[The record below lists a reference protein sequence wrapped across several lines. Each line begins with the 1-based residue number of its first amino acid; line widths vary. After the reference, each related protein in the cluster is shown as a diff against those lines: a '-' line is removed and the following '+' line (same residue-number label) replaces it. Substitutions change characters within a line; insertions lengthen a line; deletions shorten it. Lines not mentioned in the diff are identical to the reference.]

1 MRTFP
6 GRLAAVA
13 LAAILGPGCAAAPP
27 SAGAKPSRSY
37 IYTWAG
43 DDDRRAGD
51 SDFLAVIDADPASPT
66 YARVVATAPVR
77 AVGTMPHHTELAMPG
92 GGAWLFANGFM
103 SGRTFLFDLADP
115 LRPKLA
121 ATVDSVPGYAKPH
134 SFWRLPNGRVLATLQ
149 FGDGKHPGNPGGVAL
164 LSSRGEVLKTA
175 SSGDRRFPG
184 AGIRTYS
191 LDVAPAADRFIT
203 TSAPMDGGSS
213 ADVVQVRRLSDLT
226 VIRTLPLPESA
237 PDSTFRWPFEV
248 RFLPGD
254 STALL
259 NTWYCGFYLLSGLKG
274 EEPRLQHLLSLP
286 PPGNR
291 GCSVPL
297 LAGRWWIVP
306 VARAHQYLVYDVSD
320 PRRPRQVQAVAT
332 DTTFRPHWISREPG
346 SDRLVLTSG
355 AVDHRVLLARFDT
368 ATGRMALDS
377 TFRDP
382 GSARPG
388 VSLDRPDWPH
398 GRSGSA
404 MPHGAVFSAAPAA
417 PGS

>member
-6 GRLAAVA
+6 GRLAAVV

-27 SAGAKPSRSY
+27 ASEAKPSRSY

-51 SDFLAVIDADPASPT
+51 SDFLAAIDADPASPT

-77 AVGTMPHHTELAMPG
+77 SVGTMPHHTELARPG

-149 FGDGKHPGNPGGVAL
+149 FGDGKQPGNPGGVAL

-175 SSGDRRFPG
+175 SAADRRFPG
-184 AGIRTYS
+184 AAIRTYS

-226 VIRTLPLPESA
+226 VIRTLPLPESV
-237 PDSTFRWPFEV
+237 PDSTFHWPFEV

-274 EEPRLQHLLSLP
+274 KEPRLEHLLSLP

-368 ATGRMALDS
+368 ATGRMAFDS

-388 VSLDRPDWPH
+388 VSFDRPDWPH

-404 MPHGAVFSAAPAA
+404 MPHGAVFSAGPAA

>member
-13 LAAILGPGCAAAPP
+13 LTAILGPGCAAAPP
-27 SAGAKPSRSY
+27 SSEAKPSRSY

-51 SDFLAVIDADPASPT
+51 SDFLAVIDADPASST

-149 FGDGKHPGNPGGVAL
+149 FGDGKQPGNPGGVAL

-184 AGIRTYS
+184 AAIRTYS

-237 PDSTFRWPFEV
+237 PDSTFHWPFEV

-274 EEPRLQHLLSLP
+274 ETPRLQHLLSLP

-377 TFRDP
+377 TFRDA

-388 VSLDRPDWPH
+388 VSFDRPDWPH
-398 GRSGSA
+398 GRSGGA

>member
-6 GRLAAVA
+6 GRLAVVA
-13 LAAILGPGCAAAPP
+13 LAAISGPGCAAAPASP
-27 SAGAKPSRSY
+27 DVKPSRSY

-51 SDFLAVIDADPASPT
+51 SDFLGVIDADPASPT

-77 AVGTMPHHTELAMPG
+77 SVGTMPHHTELAMPG

-103 SGRTFLFDLADP
+103 SGRTFLFDLGDP

-121 ATVDSVPGYAKPH
+121 ATVDSVAGYAKPH
-134 SFWRLPNGRVLATLQ
+134 SFWRLADGKVLATLQ
-149 FGDGKHPGNPGGVAL
+149 LGDGTKAGNPGGVAL
-164 LSSRGEVLKTA
+164 LTARGEVVKTA
-175 SSGDRRFPG
+175 SSADPRFPG
-184 AGIRTYS
+184 AAIRTYS
-191 LDVAPAADRFIT
+191 LDVAPAADRFVT
-203 TSAPMDGGSS
+203 TSTPMEHGPS
-213 ADVVQVRRLSDLT
+213 ADVAQVWRLSDLT
-226 VIRTLPLPESA
+226 VLRTLPVPESA
-237 PDSTFRWPFEV
+237 PDSTFHWPFEV

-274 EEPRLQHLLSLP
+274 EEPRLEHLTSLP

-306 VARAHQYLVYDVSD
+306 VARAHQYLVYDVAD
-320 PRRPRQVQAVAT
+320 PRRPRQVQALAT

-355 AVDHRVLLARFDT
+355 AVDHRVLLAHFDT
-368 ATGRMALDS
+368 ATGRMAFDS

-382 GSARPG
+382 GSARLG
-388 VSLDRPDWPH
+388 VSFDRPDWPH

-404 MPHGAVFSAAPAA
+404 MPHGAVFSAAPAP

>member
-13 LAAILGPGCAAAPP
+13 LTAILGPGCAAAPP
-27 SAGAKPSRSY
+27 SSEGKPSRSY

-51 SDFLAVIDADPASPT
+51 SDFLAVIDADPASST

-77 AVGTMPHHTELAMPG
+77 EVGTMPHHTELAMPG

-121 ATVDSVPGYAKPH
+121 AMVDSVPGYAKPH

-149 FGDGKHPGNPGGVAL
+149 FGDGKQPGNPGGVAL

-175 SSGDRRFPG
+175 TAADRRFPG
-184 AGIRTYS
+184 AAIRTYS

-237 PDSTFRWPFEV
+237 PDSTFHWPFEV

-274 EEPRLQHLLSLP
+274 EEPRLQYLLSLP

-306 VARAHQYLVYDVSD
+306 IARAHQYLVYDVSD

-355 AVDHRVLLARFDT
+355 
-368 ATGRMALDS
+368 
-377 TFRDP
+377 
-382 GSARPG
+382 
-388 VSLDRPDWPH
+388 
-398 GRSGSA
+398 
-404 MPHGAVFSAAPAA
+404 
-417 PGS
+417 

>member
-27 SAGAKPSRSY
+27 SSEAKPSRSY

-184 AGIRTYS
+184 AAIRTYS
-191 LDVAPAADRFIT
+191 LDVAPTADRFIT

-237 PDSTFRWPFEV
+237 PDSTFHWPFEV

-274 EEPRLQHLLSLP
+274 EAPRLQHLLSLP

-388 VSLDRPDWPH
+388 VSFDRPDWPH

>member
-6 GRLAAVA
+6 GRLAAVV
-13 LAAILGPGCAAAPP
+13 LAALLVPACAAAP

-37 IYTWAG
+37 IYAWAG

-66 YARVVATAPVR
+66 YAQVVATRPVR
-77 AVGTMPHHTELAMPG
+77 AVGTMPHHTELVMPRPG
-92 GGAWLFANGFM
+92 EWLFANGFM
-103 SGRTFLFDLADP
+103 AGRTFLFDRADP

-121 ATVDSVPGYAKPH
+121 GTVDSIPGYAKPH
-134 SFWRLPNGRVLATLQ
+134 SFWRLADGRVLATLQ
-149 FGDGKHPGNPGGVAL
+149 LGDGATPGNPGGVVL
-164 LSSRGEVLKTA
+164 LSPHGEVVKTA
-175 SSGDRRFPG
+175 SSADPRF
-184 AGIRTYS
+184 AGSAIRTYS
-191 LDVAPAADRFIT
+191 LDVAPATDRLVT
-203 TSAPMDGGSS
+203 TSTPMDGGSS
-213 ADVVQVRRLSDLT
+213 ADVVQVWRLSDLT
-226 VIRTLPLPESA
+226 VLRTLPLDESA
-237 PDSTFRWPFEV
+237 PDSTFHWPFEV

-259 NTWYCGFYLLSGLKG
+259 NTWYCGFYLLSGLTG
-274 EEPRLQHLLSLP
+274 DEPRLERLMSLP

-297 LAGRWWIVP
+297 LVGHWWIVP

-320 PRRPRQVQAVAT
+320 PRRPRRVQALAT

-368 ATGRMALDS
+368 ASGRMSFDS

-382 GSARPG
+382 GSAHLG
-388 VSLDRPDWPH
+388 VTFDRPEWPH
-398 GRSGSA
+398 GPSGSA
-404 MPHGAVFSAAPAA
+404 MPHGAVFSAEPTG
-417 PGS
+417 GS

>member
-1 MRTFP
+1 MRACPGTF
-6 GRLAAVA
+6 AA
-13 LAAILGPGCAAAPP
+13 LALSAIMGLGCAAAPP

-77 AVGTMPHHTELAMPG
+77 AVGTMPHHTELTMPG

-103 SGRTFLFDLADP
+103 AGRTFLFDLGDP

-121 ATVDSVPGYAKPH
+121 ATVDSVPGFTKPH
-134 SFWRLPNGRVLATLQ
+134 SFWRLADGQVLATLQ
-149 FGDGKHPGNPGGVAL
+149 FGDGTKAGNPGGVAL
-164 LSSRGEVLKTA
+164 LSSRGAVVKTA
-175 SSGDRRFPG
+175 SSADPRFPG
-184 AGIRTYS
+184 AAIRTYS
-191 LDVAPAADRFIT
+191 LDVAPAADRFVT
-203 TSAPMDGGSS
+203 TTAPMDGGPT
-213 ADVVQVRRLSDLT
+213 ADLVQIWRLSDLT
-226 VIRTLPLPESA
+226 LLRTLPLTESA
-237 PDSTFRWPFEV
+237 PDSSFHWPFEV
-248 RFLPGD
+248 RILPGD

-274 EEPRLQHLLSLP
+274 KEPRLERLMSLP

-306 VARAHQYLVYDVSD
+306 VARAHQYLVYDIAD
-320 PRRPRQVQAVAT
+320 PRRPRQVQALAT
-332 DTTFRPHWISREPG
+332 DTTFRPHWISRERG

-355 AVDHRVLLARFDT
+355 AVDHRVVLARFDT
-368 ATGRMALDS
+368 TTGRMSFDS
-377 TFRDP
+377 TFDDP
-382 GSARPG
+382 GGARLG
-388 VSLDRPDWPH
+388 VTFDRPDWPH

-404 MPHGAVFSAAPAA
+404 MPHGAVFSAGPTA
-417 PGS
+417 PGT

>member
-1 MRTFP
+1 
-6 GRLAAVA
+6 VA
-13 LAAILGPGCAAAPP
+13 LAAISGPGCAAAPASP
-27 SAGAKPSRSY
+27 DAKPSRSY
-37 IYTWAG
+37 VYTWAG

-51 SDFLAVIDADPASPT
+51 SDFLGVIDADPASPT

-77 AVGTMPHHTELAMPG
+77 SVGTMPHHTELAMPG

-103 SGRTFLFDLADP
+103 SGRTFLFDLRDP

-134 SFWRLPNGRVLATLQ
+134 SFWRLADGQVLATLQ
-149 FGDGKHPGNPGGVAL
+149 AGDGTKPGNPGGVAL
-164 LSSRGEVLKTA
+164 LSARGEVVKTA
-175 SSGDRRFPG
+175 SSADPRFPG
-184 AGIRTYS
+184 AAIRTYS
-191 LDVAPAADRFIT
+191 LDVAPAADRFVT
-203 TSAPMDGGSS
+203 TSTPMEHGPS
-213 ADVVQVRRLSDLT
+213 ADVVQVWRLSDLT
-226 VIRTLPLPESA
+226 VLRTLPVPESA
-237 PDSTFRWPFEV
+237 PDSTFHWPFEV
-248 RFLPGD
+248 RLLPGD

-274 EEPRLQHLLSLP
+274 EAPRLERLTSLP
-286 PPGNR
+286 APGNR

-297 LAGRWWIVP
+297 LAGHWWIVP

-320 PRRPRQVQAVAT
+320 PRRPRQVQALAT
-332 DTTFRPHWISREPG
+332 DTTFRPHWISRERG

-368 ATGRMALDS
+368 ATGRMAFDS

-382 GSARPG
+382 GSARLG
-388 VSLDRPDWPH
+388 VTFDRPDWPH

-404 MPHGAVFSAAPAA
+404 MPHGAVFSAAPAS

>member
-1 MRTFP
+1 
-6 GRLAAVA
+6 VA
-13 LAAILGPGCAAAPP
+13 LTAILGPGCAAAPP
-27 SAGAKPSRSY
+27 SSEAKPSRSY

-51 SDFLAVIDADPASPT
+51 SDFLAVIDADPASST

-149 FGDGKHPGNPGGVAL
+149 FGDGKQPGNPGGVAL

-184 AGIRTYS
+184 AAIRTYS

-237 PDSTFRWPFEV
+237 PDSTFHWPFEV

-274 EEPRLQHLLSLP
+274 ETPRLQHLLSLP

-377 TFRDP
+377 TFRDA

-388 VSLDRPDWPH
+388 VSFDRPDWPH
-398 GRSGSA
+398 GRSGGA